1 MPDGNL
7 DPDFLAG
14 SGFDDEVKVIVIQ
27 PDGKIIVGGQFTHF
41 NGYPANRLV
50 RLNDNGT
57 LDETFV
63 IRNGF
68 DDNVETIAIQADGNI
83 LVGGNFLSYQSE
95 QVGRMVRLYQ
105 NGEIDTTFLIENGF
119 DGSVSKITI
128 QHDNKIIVGGIFKVF
143 QNIQR
148 EALVRILPNG
158 DLDET
163 FNPLISYFGQSP
175 AKVSEIALQPNKNIL
190 IIGNFHLGDNNQ
202 TKYIASLDSKG
213 KLNPEFN
220 SEININGPIKAAY
233 VQSNGKI
240 LIGGSFTRINEQY
253 RPGIARLN
261 VDGSLDESFQT
272 FGIHIHL
279 QFHIGEIVQ
288 FPNHEKIV
296 IGGLFD
302 SKTDKNRWHFAI
314 LNPTGSIDATFNP
327 QSGFGDTGFN
337 DAVHEIGIQDDGK
350 ILVSGSF
357 TSYFGMP
364 SNNLVR
370 LAENGEFDPSFSIGT
385 GFNKEVTLIRI
396 QPDGKILVVGEFNSF
411 NGIQANR
418 FVRLN
423 TDGSLDE
430 SFKIGSGFDSYIH
443 DIAIQADEKILIGGS
458 FKKYNGQNTGGLVR
472 LNPDGS
478 IDKSLEISELVVENI
493 TAICLHNDLIYIGG
507 EIHTK
512 TIPEYERNLVRIH
525 LDGKVDNS
533 FSKYNK
539 ISRCNAITVQSD
551 GKILI
556 GGKYGYV
563 NGVNTKSL
571 YRLTYE
577 GL

>member
-1 MPDGNL
+1 MQKALFSLVLVLLLFSGVFAQDGSLDMTFNPDDKGFGDGKALNGIVHSIAVNPDGKIIAGGGFFVHNSVLCKSIARFLPDGNL

-302 SKTDKNRWHFAI
+302 SKTDKNRWHFA
-314 LNPTGSIDATFNP
+314 
-327 QSGFGDTGFN
+327 
-337 DAVHEIGIQDDGK
+337 
-350 ILVSGSF
+350 
-357 TSYFGMP
+357 
-364 SNNLVR
+364 
-370 LAENGEFDPSFSIGT
+370 
-385 GFNKEVTLIRI
+385 
-396 QPDGKILVVGEFNSF
+396 
-411 NGIQANR
+411 
-418 FVRLN
+418 
-423 TDGSLDE
+423 
-430 SFKIGSGFDSYIH
+430 
-443 DIAIQADEKILIGGS
+443 
-458 FKKYNGQNTGGLVR
+458 
-472 LNPDGS
+472 
-478 IDKSLEISELVVENI
+478 
-493 TAICLHNDLIYIGG
+493 
-507 EIHTK
+507 
-512 TIPEYERNLVRIH
+512 
-525 LDGKVDNS
+525 
-533 FSKYNK
+533 
-539 ISRCNAITVQSD
+539 
-551 GKILI
+551 
-556 GGKYGYV
+556 
-563 NGVNTKSL
+563 
-571 YRLTYE
+571 
-577 GL
+577 